1 MLIQEFI
8 NNIRSLVAKNE
19 TSNAIQLLNTMLKN
33 SPKLNEAILQSA
45 QHHDLMQQIRLGV
58 LDEGQANKSKNQLR
72 KRILDLLQEI
82 EEQHISSD
90 YTIPRT
96 EEYEIIT
103 QKIQTNRGIGT
114 SEMLKG
120 KSVDDLDLD
129 ELERFFTRT
138 RTLRRFTDSNN
149 FQDNLTIHQKLLKL
163 TLAENGH
170 LYKGTFLCL
179 GQINQIESINHS
191 AAESK
196 FMVFKGTERINFLVL
211 ETVRGNL
218 VQQYE
223 KMLLLLQKHI
233 PLRRDVLKSED
244 FYAIPFIAFKEL
256 LANAFIHRSY
266 EADIKTTIQVELFDD
281 RLEIKSP
288 GLFPEFVDLDN
299 IEFSHIINPSIAAIF
314 FLYGY
319 IEKSGTGINRAKSVL
334 AEQGMKPP
342 VLYQNA
348 LQKYVKLT
356 IFI

>member
-1 MLIQEFI
+1 MLPQEFI
-8 NNIRSLVAKNE
+8 DNIRNLVAKNE
-19 TSNAIQLLNTMLKN
+19 RGNAIKLLNTMLRS
-33 SPKLNEAILQSA
+33 SPKLNEVILQSA
-45 QHHDLMQQIRLGV
+45 QHHDIIKQIRIGV
-58 LDEGQANKSKNQLR
+58 LNEEQANKSKNQIR
-72 KRILDLLQEI
+72 NRILDLLQEI
-82 EEQHISSD
+82 EEQHLK
-90 YTIPRT
+90 TEFTLPRT
-96 EEYEIIT
+96 DEYEAIIK
-103 QKIQTNRGIGT
+103 KIQINRGIGT
-114 SEMLKG
+114 SEMLQG
-120 KSVDDLDLD
+120 KSSADLDLD
-129 ELERFFTRT
+129 ELERFFSKT
-138 RTLRRFTDSNN
+138 RTLRRFADSKSIE
-149 FQDNLTIHQKLLKL
+149 DNLTIHQKLLKL

-196 FMVFKGTERINFLVL
+196 FMIFKGTTRTNFLVL

-223 KMLLLLQKHI
+223 KMLMLLQKHI
-233 PLRRDVLKSED
+233 PLRRDVYKSED

-266 EADIKTTIQVELFDD
+266 DANILTAIQVELFED

-299 IEFSHIINPSIAAIF
+299 VEMSYIINPSIAAIF
-314 FLYGY
+314 FLYGH
-319 IEKSGTGINRAKSVL
+319 IEKSGTGINRAKEVM

-342 VLYQNA
+342 VLYQNK

-356 IFI
+356 LFI

>member
-1 MLIQEFI
+1 MLLQESI
-8 NNIRSLVAKNE
+8 NNIRYLIAKNE
-19 TSNAIQLLNTMLKN
+19 TSEAIILLNTMLKS

-45 QHHDLMQQIRLGV
+45 QHHDIMQQIRIGV
-58 LDEGQANKSKNQLR
+58 LDEYQAKISKNQIR
-72 KRILDLLQEI
+72 KRILDLLLEI
-82 EEQHISSD
+82 EEQHIKSEFSLPIND
-90 YTIPRT
+90 EYDTIT
-96 EEYEIIT
+96 K
-103 QKIQTNRGIGT
+103 KIQTNRGIGT

-120 KSVDDLDLD
+120 KSSSDLDFD
-129 ELERFFTRT
+129 ELERFFTKT
-138 RTLRRFTDSNN
+138 RTLRRFTDSNSTV
-149 FQDNLTIHQKLLKL
+149 DNLTIHQKLLKL
-163 TLAENGH
+163 GLAENGH

-196 FMVFKGTERINFLVL
+196 FMVFKGTTRINFLVL

-223 KMLLLLQKHI
+223 KMMLLMQKHI
-233 PLRRDVLKSED
+233 PLRRDVYKSED

-266 EADIKTTIQVELFDD
+266 EANIQTAIQVELFDD

-299 IEFSHIINPSIAAIF
+299 VEMSYIINPSIAAIF
-314 FLYGY
+314 FLYGH
-319 IEKSGTGINRAKSVL
+319 IEKSGTGINRAKAVL